1 MILIIPLG
9 GIGER
14 FKKNNYHLP
23 KALVNVFGK
32 PILYYLLDNLNLSTI
47 KIVCIPYN
55 IEYANYR
62 LEDRLRKDYPN
73 IHFLF
78 HKLEKNTSG
87 AAETLNIALKVL
99 SSNNIPN
106 YPVLCLDGDN
116 FYTTD
121 IIHLWKGKNKIFVIE
136 DEQENPIY
144 SYVKLENN
152 IVSDIVEKKKISNL
166 ACTGA
171 YGFDS
176 YYTLLSYTQKI
187 LDNNIR
193 QNNEYY
199 TSGAIKLMVED
210 NIKIE
215 TEIIGNKYWHCIGTP
230 IQLKYFCNNYPLISC
245 LDNKIKSEKL
255 RICFDLDN
263 TLVTFPVKK
272 NDYSSVRPIE
282 KNIQFLKY
290 LKSFGHTIIIYTA
303 RRMKS
308 HGGNMGKVMSD
319 IGKITFD
326 SLEKLD
332 IPYDEIYFGKPQAH
346 VYIDDLAL
354 NCFEDM
360 EKHLGFYMD
369 TVKPRDFNNISE
381 NNIQIITKTSD
392 DLSGEIF
399 YYNNIPSQIKDLF
412 PIMIDYDDK
421 NKWYKLEKINGVTCT
436 SLYLSELLTENTL
449 IHIMNSINRIHNCN
463 LKDNDKDK
471 DKEEAFEFN
480 IYENYSSKLVSRYKS
495 YDYSCFEDSESIFQ
509 HLLNELTFY
518 QNEKLGKQTVIH
530 GDTVM
535 TNILINNFG
544 KIKFIDMRGKLG
556 KESTICGDWLYDWAK
571 LYQSLIGY
579 DKILQSKEISVEYEK
594 KMIQTFEKYFIE
606 LFSEESLQW
615 LKLIT
620 KSLLFTLIPLHHN
633 EKCGKYFDLIKSIS

>member
-14 FKKNNYHLP
+14 FKKHNYHLP
-23 KALVNVFGK
+23 KALINVFGK

-62 LEDRLRKDYPN
+62 LEDRLKKDYPN
-73 IHFLF
+73 IHFIF
-78 HKLEKNTSG
+78 QKLEKNTSG
-87 AAETLNIALKVL
+87 AADTINIALKVL
-99 SSNNIPN
+99 MSNNILN
-106 YPVLCLDGDN
+106 DPVLCLDGDN

-121 IIHLWKGKNKIFVIE
+121 IIDLWKGKNKIFVIE

-144 SYVKLENN
+144 SYVKLEND
-152 IVSDIVEKKKISNL
+152 IVTDIVEKKKISNL

-176 YYTLLSYTQKI
+176 YHTLLSYTQKI

-199 TSGAIKLMVED
+199 TSGVIKLMVTD
-210 NIKIE
+210 NLKIE
-215 TEIIGNKYWHCIGTP
+215 TEIIGNKYWHCLGTP

-245 LDNKIKSEKL
+245 IDNKMKSEKL

-263 TLVTFPVKK
+263 TLVTFPIKK
-272 NDYSSVRPIE
+272 NDYSSVQPIE

-303 RRMKS
+303 RRMKT
-308 HGGNMGKVMSD
+308 HGGNTGKVIGD

-360 EKHLGFYMD
+360 EKYIGFYMD

-399 YYNNIPSQIKDLF
+399 YYNNIPIQIKDLF

-449 IHIMNSINRIHNCN
+449 IHIMNSINRIHKCN
-463 LKDNDKDK
+463 LKDTDK
-471 DKEEAFEFN
+471 DKEEALEFN

-495 YDYSCFEDSESIFQ
+495 YDYSGFEGSEIIFQ
-509 HLLNELTFY
+509 YLLNELNVY
-518 QNEKLGKQTVIH
+518 QDEKLGKQTVIH

-579 DKILQSKEISVEYEK
+579 DKILQSKEISLEYEK

-606 LFSEESLQW
+606 MFSEESFQW
-615 LKLIT
+615 LKIIT

-633 EKCGKYFDLIKSIS
+633 EKCGKYFDLIKTIC

>member
-1 MILIIPLG
+1 MIIIIPLG

-23 KALVNVFGK
+23 KALINVFGK
-32 PILYYLLDNLNLSTI
+32 PILYYLLDNLNLSKI

-73 IHFLF
+73 IHFIF

-99 SSNNIPN
+99 KHQSISDS
-106 YPVLCLDGDN
+106 PVLCLDGDN

-121 IIHLWKGKNKIFVIE
+121 IIDLWKGKNKIFVIK

-144 SYVKLENN
+144 SYVKLEKN
-152 IVSDIVEKKKISNL
+152 IVTDIVEKKKISNL

-171 YGFDS
+171 YGFES
-176 YYTLLSYTQKI
+176 YYSLLCYTQKI
-187 LDNNIR
+187 LDNNLR

-199 TSGAIKLMVED
+199 TSGAIKLMVTD
-210 NIKIE
+210 NIEIK
-215 TEIIGNKYWHCIGTP
+215 TEVISNHHWHCIGTP
-230 IQLKYFCNNYPLISC
+230 IQLKYFCNNYPLVSC
-245 LDNKIKSEKL
+245 IDNKLKSEKL

-263 TLVTFPVKK
+263 TLVTFPLRKD
-272 NDYSSVRPIE
+272 DYTTVLPIE

-290 LKSFGHTIIIYTA
+290 LKSFGHTIIIHTA
-303 RRMKS
+303 RRMKTHS
-308 HGGNMGKVMSD
+308 GNIGKVMNE

-326 SLEKLD
+326 TLEKLD

-346 VYIDDLAL
+346 IYIDDLAL

-381 NNIQIITKTSD
+381 NNIQIVTKTSD
-392 DLSGEIF
+392 DLSGEIY
-399 YYNNIPSQIKDLF
+399 YYNNIPSKIKDLF

-449 IHIMNSINRIHNCN
+449 HHIMNSINRIHNCSFIPRV
-463 LKDNDKDK
+463 D
-471 DKEEAFEFN
+471 EEKSSCP
-480 IYENYSSKLVSRYKS
+480 IYENYGNKLFQRYKN
-495 YDYSCFEDSESIFQ
+495 YDYSGFENSDVIFQ
-509 HLLNELTFY
+509 NLYNELTLY
-518 QNEKLGKQTVIH
+518 QEQKLGKQTVIH

-556 KESTICGDWLYDWAK
+556 SESTICGDWLYDWAK

-579 DKILQSKEISVEYEK
+579 DKILQSKEISPEYET
-594 KMIQTFEKYFIE
+594 KMILAFEKYFLE
-606 LFSEESLQW
+606 LFSEEAFGW
-615 LKLIT
+615 LKIIT

-633 EKCGKYFDLIKSIS
+633 EKCVKYFELINTIA